1 MKTFLNG
8 LLAISF
14 TFLSG
19 SLLAQNNNQYIGL
32 PNNTVIVRNNLGLPF
47 QQIPKSRLAPIYVD
61 GNSYFVGTGSNNV
74 DSGCIQRLRDSLH
87 VQIVNPSLGG
97 TGIWRYTA
105 IHESYINGPYNANV
119 SYIGS
124 IFNDIRGT
132 NGADIRSF
140 DKGMAGY
147 TAMFVNH
154 FASVYVP
161 GGDVTSGHVTRY
173 GAGWTTAQNATTYG
187 GKQALNA
194 AIDNVSGD
202 SVTYQFYIGDGVTAV
217 AASMIAGDGNVF
229 VHSTIGVYMDG
240 TLLYNRDL
248 DSIAD
253 GATVNSHADTR
264 IPYAI
269 IVGGLSKGFHT
280 LKLVNTQ
287 SHFMYVDYFAT
298 LSPDKPSFIVNH
310 VEQPSTATI
319 TTTNVNSAN
328 TKLDSL
334 FATFPTEFPAF
345 TIPVNDFFKYEQGMG
360 AADSVHPNNL
370 GHQAIMQSFVH
381 TFDSIASAQSLF
393 NTIQIDASG
402 NIYVIVP
409 TRGAVR
415 IDDFI
420 NALNTGSNN
429 ATLNGG
435 LNIGYNASITQNGSN
450 LIRGD
455 SANSLN
461 LFIGAGAGNLI
472 PQLAAS
478 STNNTLVGVESGLVM
493 PATSTFSNT
502 GVGSQVFFGLNVAG
516 SNGNTAVGALAMAHL
531 TNPIQCVAV
540 GSNAFLFGTNPNDDI
555 AIGAF
560 ALGASGVVSPI
571 RDIAIGTNTLKNIIS
586 GSRIIA
592 VGYQQDQLLTTG
604 GNDVSINTNP
614 TEFKGGGG
622 ASNNISIQNFV
633 LATVAGLPSDSTA
646 QAGQLGLGKYPN
658 YGFDPNGS
666 QGENT
671 DSVIITL
678 PTSTMTMQVAD
689 SNTSA
694 GAATAKN
701 PKMKRVI
708 LPAIPVAVSDLSAQ
722 SATATVVTF
731 TPSVAGTYKVGG
743 YLDITA
749 IVTNTITV
757 TVAWTDENGTSRSYT
772 FASAIGSTGYNPF
785 QDIQV
790 RSGASTAITVTATAT
805 GAGSQTYDAGGTIER
820 LR

>member
-1 MKTFLNG
+1 MKTFLIG
-8 LLAISF
+8 LLALSF
-14 TFLSG
+14 TFFSG
-19 SLLAQNNNQYIGL
+19 SLFAQNNNSQYIGL
-32 PNNTVIVRNNLGLPF
+32 PNNTVIVRNNLGLPL
-47 QQIPKSRLAPIYVD
+47 QQIAKSRLAPIFVD
-61 GNSYFVGTGSNNV
+61 GNSYFSGTGATV
-74 DSGCIQRLRDSLH
+74 PDSGCISRLRDTLH
-87 VQIVNPSLGG
+87 VPVTNLSLGG

-105 IHESYINGPYNANV
+105 LQESYINGPYNANI

-124 IFNDIRGT
+124 IFNDIRAT
-132 NGADIRSF
+132 NGADIRTF
-140 DKGMAGY
+140 DKGIAGY
-147 TAMFVNH
+147 TAMFANH
-154 FASVYVP
+154 FASVYIP
-161 GGDVTSGHVTRY
+161 GGDATSGHVTRY
-173 GAGWTTAQNATTYG
+173 GSGWTTGQNATTYG
-187 GKQALNA
+187 GKQSQNA

-229 VHSTIGVYMDG
+229 VHSTVGVYMDG

-269 IVGGLSKGFHT
+269 IIGGLSKGFHT

-287 SHFMYVDYFAT
+287 AHFMYVDYFAT

-319 TTTNVNSAN
+319 TTVNVNSAN

-334 FATFPTEFPAF
+334 FATFPTEYPAF
-345 TIPVNDFFKYEQGMG
+345 TIPVNDFYKEATMG
-360 AADSVHPNNL
+360 AADSVHPANA
-370 GHQAIMQSFVH
+370 GHQAIMQSFIH
-381 TFDSIASAQSLF
+381 TYDSIALAQSLI
-393 NTIQIDASG
+393 NTIQTDASG
-402 NIYVIVP
+402 NMYIIVP

-415 IDDFI
+415 IDDFVNGI
-420 NALNTGSNN
+420 NTGSNS

-435 LNIGYNASITQNGSN
+435 LNIGYNSSITQNGSN

-472 PQLAAS
+472 PQLGAT
-478 STNNTLVGVESGLVM
+478 STNNTLVGVEAGLIM
-493 PATSTFSNT
+493 PGSTFSNT
-502 GVGSQVFFGLNVAG
+502 GTGAQVFFGISVSG
-516 SNGNTAVGALAMAHL
+516 SNGNTADGAEAMAHV
-531 TNPIQCVAV
+531 TNPIQDVAI

-560 ALGASGVVSPI
+560 AFSGSGIISPI
-571 RDIAIGTNTLKNIIS
+571 RDIAIGTNTLKNITS
-586 GSRIIA
+586 GSRDIS
-592 VGYQQDQLLTTG
+592 VGYQQNQLLTTG
-604 GNDVSINTNP
+604 GNNLSINTNP

-622 ASNNISIQNFV
+622 ASNNISVQNYV
-633 LATVAGLPSDSTA
+633 LATVAGLPQDSTA

-671 DSVIITL
+671 DSVAFTA

-694 GAATAKN
+694 GAATVKN
-701 PKMKRVI
+701 PKMKRVA
-708 LPAIPVAVSDLSAQ
+708 LPAVPVAVSDLTAQ
-722 SATATVVTF
+722 SGTATVVTF
-731 TPSVAGTYKVGG
+731 TPSVAGTYRVGG

-757 TVAWTDENGTSRSYT
+757 TVAWTDENAASRSYT
-772 FASAIGSTGYNPF
+772 FASAIGSTGFNPF
-785 QDIQV
+785 QNVQI
-790 RSGASTAITVTATAT
+790 RSGASTAITITATAT